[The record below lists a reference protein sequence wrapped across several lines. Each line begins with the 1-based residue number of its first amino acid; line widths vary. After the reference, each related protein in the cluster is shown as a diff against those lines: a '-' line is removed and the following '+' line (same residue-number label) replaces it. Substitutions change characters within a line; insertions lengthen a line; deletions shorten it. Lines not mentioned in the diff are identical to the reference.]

1 MLSEKN
7 FTSRM
12 IYILLFLF
20 SLNVFN
26 QSSLILAAV
35 FILVVIFDRGKL
47 YIPANDN
54 VFVVLVFFAAVF
66 FVFSAQNGLNAGISA
81 IGCPMAY
88 YIGLRVQNER
98 IALAQAEKQLK
109 SVTTLLVAGMT
120 CHAVVNFLYE
130 LVRFGGINSGGT
142 HYDFFSLGAKTS
154 ATGAATYLTLF
165 AGVIFYLIME
175 SNSVK
180 KWAAG
185 ILLIVIAFAY
195 DMILGGRTFFALTG
209 VSFVLSMIVYI
220 WGQKDDKKKMKAIGK
235 LILIALVLGAV
246 AEYIRKQNKITRMFE
261 STYLFHRIS
270 YANIAQSQDL
280 FSFFKSSDR
289 GNVRDQYIALMF
301 DYPWGG
307 RKVLSTV

>member
-1 MLSEKN
+1 MLSERN

-120 CHAVVNFLYE
+120 CHAVVNFLSWFVSAE
-130 LVRFGGINSGGT
+130 SILAEHITTSLVWEQKHQQR
-142 HYDFFSLGAKTS
+142 
-154 ATGAATYLTLF
+154 
-165 AGVIFYLIME
+165 
-175 SNSVK
+175 
-180 KWAAG
+180 
-185 ILLIVIAFAY
+185 
-195 DMILGGRTFFALTG
+195 
-209 VSFVLSMIVYI
+209 VLQHI
-220 WGQKDDKKKMKAIGK
+220 
-235 LILIALVLGAV
+235 
-246 AEYIRKQNKITRMFE
+246 
-261 STYLFHRIS
+261 
-270 YANIAQSQDL
+270 
-280 FSFFKSSDR
+280 
-289 GNVRDQYIALMF
+289 
-301 DYPWGG
+301 
-307 RKVLSTV
+307 

>member
-1 MLSEKN
+1 
-7 FTSRM
+7 M

-54 VFVVLVFFAAVF
+54 VFGVLVFFAAVF

-120 CHAVVNFLYE
+120 CHAVVNFCMSWFVSAESILAE
-130 LVRFGGINSGGT
+130 HITTSLVWEQKHQQR
-142 HYDFFSLGAKTS
+142 
-154 ATGAATYLTLF
+154 
-165 AGVIFYLIME
+165 
-175 SNSVK
+175 
-180 KWAAG
+180 
-185 ILLIVIAFAY
+185 
-195 DMILGGRTFFALTG
+195 
-209 VSFVLSMIVYI
+209 VLQHI
-220 WGQKDDKKKMKAIGK
+220 
-235 LILIALVLGAV
+235 
-246 AEYIRKQNKITRMFE
+246 
-261 STYLFHRIS
+261 
-270 YANIAQSQDL
+270 
-280 FSFFKSSDR
+280 
-289 GNVRDQYIALMF
+289 
-301 DYPWGG
+301 
-307 RKVLSTV
+307 